1 MKKKIIISLICVL
14 VILFIL
20 GIFANYYDSARVRAG
35 HEPKLVI
42 KTYSEKYDAVIYYGL
57 GYKIVRHIGV
67 SPNET
72 YESALNIKIGSWFM
86 SNKLPET
93 KEVIVKDLDELVLVE
108 PYNINEIRDR
118 NEIVNILENQ
128 KYTNEVCE
136 GINDF
141 VVTIDNE
148 KYYIKENCLGIVFDG
163 KEANISKK
171 DMDKLLELIYGYDV
185 LNIVDKTIGS
195 DIICAEALEK
205 FHEDESNEY
214 YFNCIK
220 NEYVIVT
227 YKNGVKENVKDAIKN
242 KRIDISYLDEYEIKY
257 IKESK

>member
-1 MKKKIIISLICVL
+1 M
-14 VILFIL
+14 
-20 GIFANYYDSARVRAG
+20 
-35 HEPKLVI
+35 I
-42 KTYSEKYDAVIYYGL
+42 K
-57 GYKIVRHIGV
+57 
-67 SPNET
+67 
-72 YESALNIKIGSWFM
+72 NI
-86 SNKLPET
+86 
-93 KEVIVKDLDELVLVE
+93 
-108 PYNINEIRDR
+108 R
-118 NEIVNILENQ
+118 
-128 KYTNEVCE
+128 
-136 GINDF
+136 
-141 VVTIDNE
+141 
-148 KYYIKENCLGIVFDG
+148 
-163 KEANISKK
+163 K